1 MGGQMELYSIYCGSV
16 VYKDKEDEI
25 RVECGQIREEKDTQA
40 IPLADLQEVFVG
52 LQSALVTL
60 QGVSVGLQSALVTP
74 QRVFVDLQSLLAT
87 LQGVFVVHQS
97 AHATSQGVFVGHQ
110 SAHATLQGVFVGH
123 QSAHATLQGVFVG
136 HQSAHATLQRVI
148 GCIKCAP
155 AIFFALFGRCF
166 SVGLSTV
173 ARQTNPNRFC
183 RRAGVAF

>member
-1 MGGQMELYSIYCGSV
+1 MGGQMYSTPIHCASV
-16 VYKDKEDEI
+16 VYKDYEDKVW
-25 RVECGQIREEKDTQA
+25 VECGQKGEEKDTQA
-40 IPLADLQEVFVG
+40 SPLADLQEVSVG
-52 LQSALVTL
+52 HQSALVTL

-74 QRVFVDLQSLLAT
+74 QRVFVDL
-87 LQGVFVVHQS
+87 QS

-155 AIFFALFGRCF
+155 AIFFALFGGCV
-166 SVGLSTV
+166 SAGLSPV
-173 ARQTNPNRFC
+173 ARQTNPNRSC

>member
-1 MGGQMELYSIYCGSV
+1 MGGQMDSSSIYCASV
-16 VYKDKEDEI
+16 VYKDYEDKVW
-25 RVECGQIREEKDTQA
+25 VECGQIREEKDTQA
-40 IPLADLQEVFVG
+40 IPLADMQE
-52 LQSALVTL
+52 
-60 QGVSVGLQSALVTP
+60 
-74 QRVFVDLQSLLAT
+74 VFVDLQS
-87 LQGVFVVHQS
+87 
-97 AHATSQGVFVGHQ
+97 AHATLQGVFVGHQ

-136 HQSAHATLQRVI
+136 HQSAHATSQGVFVGHQPAHATLQRVI

>member
-1 MGGQMELYSIYCGSV
+1 MGGQMERYSICCGSV
-16 VYKDKEDEI
+16 VYKDKEDKI
-25 RVECGQIREEKDTQA
+25 RVECGQIREEKDTHA
-40 IPLADLQEVFVG
+40 SPLADLQEVSVG
-52 LQSALVTL
+52 LQSPLVTL
-60 QGVSVGLQSALVTP
+60 QGVFVDLQSPHATP

-87 LQGVFVVHQS
+87 LQGVFVD
-97 AHATSQGVFVGHQ
+97 HQ

-123 QSAHATLQGVFVG
+123 QSAHATSQGVFVG

-173 ARQTNPNRFC
+173 ARQTNPNRSC

>member
-1 MGGQMELYSIYCGSV
+1 MERCSICCASV
-16 VYKDKEDEI
+16 DYKVGKDKV
-25 RVECGQIREEKDTQA
+25 RMECGQIREEKDTQA
-40 IPLADLQEVFVG
+40 ISLADLQEV
-52 LQSALVTL
+52 
-60 QGVSVGLQSALVTP
+60 SVGLQSPFTT
-74 QRVFVDLQSLLAT
+74 S
-87 LQGVFVVHQS
+87 QGVFVCHQS
-97 AHATSQGVFVGHQ
+97 AHATSQGVFVCHQ
-110 SAHATLQGVFVGH
+110 SAHATLQGVFVDH
-123 QSAHATLQGVFVG
+123 QSAHATLQGAFVGHQSAHATSQGVFVD

>member
-1 MGGQMELYSIYCGSV
+1 MGGQMDSSSIYCASV
-16 VYKDKEDEI
+16 VYKDYEDKVW
-25 RVECGQIREEKDTQA
+25 VECGQIREEKDTQA
-40 IPLADLQEVFVG
+40 ISLADMQEVFVG
-52 LQSALVTL
+52 LQSPFTTS
-60 QGVSVGLQSALVTP
+60 QGVFVDLQSPHATP

-87 LQGVFVVHQS
+87 LQGVFVDHQS
-97 AHATSQGVFVGHQ
+97 AHATLQGAFVGHQ
-110 SAHATLQGVFVGH
+110 SAHAT
-123 QSAHATLQGVFVG
+123 SQGVFVG

>member
-1 MGGQMELYSIYCGSV
+1 MGGQMERCSICCASV
-16 VYKDKEDEI
+16 DYKVGKDKV
-25 RVECGQIREEKDTQA
+25 RMECGQIREEKDTQA
-40 IPLADLQEVFVG
+40 IALADLQEVSVG
-52 LQSALVTL
+52 LQSPLVTL
-60 QGVSVGLQSALVTP
+60 QGVFVDLQSALVTP

-87 LQGVFVVHQS
+87 LQGVFVCHQS
-97 AHATSQGVFVGHQ
+97 AHATLQGAFVGHQ
-110 SAHATLQGVFVGH
+110 SAHATSQVVFVD
-123 QSAHATLQGVFVG
+123 

-155 AIFFALFGRCF
+155 VIFFALFGRCF

>member
-1 MGGQMELYSIYCGSV
+1 MDSSSIYCASV
-16 VYKDKEDEI
+16 VYKDYEDKVW
-25 RVECGQIREEKDTQA
+25 VECGQIREEKDTQA
-40 IPLADLQEVFVG
+40 ISLADMQEVFVG
-52 LQSALVTL
+52 LQSPFTTS
-60 QGVSVGLQSALVTP
+60 QGVFVDLQSPHATP

-87 LQGVFVVHQS
+87 LQGVFVDHQSAHATLQGAFVGHQS
-97 AHATSQGVFVGHQ
+97 AHATSQGVFVD
-110 SAHATLQGVFVGH
+110 
-123 QSAHATLQGVFVG
+123 

>member
-16 VYKDKEDEI
+16 VYKDKEDKI

-40 IPLADLQEVFVG
+40 ISLADLQEV
-52 LQSALVTL
+52 S
-60 QGVSVGLQSALVTP
+60 
-74 QRVFVDLQSLLAT
+74 VDLQSLLAT
-87 LQGVFVVHQS
+87 LQGVFVDHQS
-97 AHATSQGVFVGHQ
+97 S
-110 SAHATLQGVFVGH
+110 HATLQGVFVGH
-123 QSAHATLQGVFVG
+123 QSAHATSQGVFVD

-173 ARQTNPNRFC
+173 ARQTNPNRSC
-183 RRAGVAF
+183 RRVGDAF

>member
-40 IPLADLQEVFVG
+40 IPLADLQEVFVVH
-52 LQSALVTL
+52 QSL
-60 QGVSVGLQSALVTP
+60 LVTP
-74 QRVFVDLQSLLAT
+74 QRVFVDLQSAHAT
-87 LQGVFVVHQS
+87 SQGVFVDHQS
-97 AHATSQGVFVGHQ
+97 AHATSQGVFVGLQ
-110 SAHATLQGVFVGH
+110 SAHATLQGVFVD
-123 QSAHATLQGVFVG
+123 

>member
-1 MGGQMELYSIYCGSV
+1 MGGQMDSSSIYCASV
-16 VYKDKEDEI
+16 VYKDYEDKVW
-25 RVECGQIREEKDTQA
+25 VECGQIREEKDTQA
-40 IPLADLQEVFVG
+40 ISLADMQEVFVG
-52 LQSALVTL
+52 LQSPFTTS
-60 QGVSVGLQSALVTP
+60 QGVFVDLQSPHATP

-87 LQGVFVVHQS
+87 LQGVFVD
-97 AHATSQGVFVGHQ
+97 HQ

-123 QSAHATLQGVFVG
+123 QSAHATLQGGGVC

>member
-1 MGGQMELYSIYCGSV
+1 MGGQMDPSSIHCASV
-16 VYKDKEDEI
+16 VYKDYEDKV
-25 RVECGQIREEKDTQA
+25 RMECGQIREEKDKQA

-52 LQSALVTL
+52 HQSAHVTS
-60 QGVSVGLQSALVTP
+60 QGVFVGHQSAHATS
-74 QRVFVDLQSLLAT
+74 QGVFVDLQSLLAT
-87 LQGVFVVHQS
+87 LQGVFVDHQS
-97 AHATSQGVFVGHQ
+97 AHATLQGAFVGHQ
-110 SAHATLQGVFVGH
+110 SAHAT
-123 QSAHATLQGVFVG
+123 SQGVFVG

>member
-1 MGGQMELYSIYCGSV
+1 MDPSSIHCASV
-16 VYKDKEDEI
+16 VYKDKEDKI

-40 IPLADLQEVFVG
+40 ISLADLQEV
-52 LQSALVTL
+52 
-60 QGVSVGLQSALVTP
+60 SVGLQSPFTTSQGVFVCHQSAHATS
-74 QRVFVDLQSLLAT
+74 QGVFVDLQSLLAT
-87 LQGVFVVHQS
+87 LQGVFVDHQS
-97 AHATSQGVFVGHQ
+97 S
-110 SAHATLQGVFVGH
+110 HATLQGVFVGH
-123 QSAHATLQGVFVG
+123 QSAHAISQGVFVG

>member
-1 MGGQMELYSIYCGSV
+1 MGGQMDSSSIYCASV
-16 VYKDKEDEI
+16 VYKDYEDKVW
-25 RVECGQIREEKDTQA
+25 VECGQIREEKDTQA
-40 IPLADLQEVFVG
+40 ISLADMQEVFVG
-52 LQSALVTL
+52 LQSPFTTS
-60 QGVSVGLQSALVTP
+60 QGVFVDLQSPHATP

-87 LQGVFVVHQS
+87 LQGVFVDHQSAHATLQGAFVGHQS
-97 AHATSQGVFVGHQ
+97 AHATSQGG
-110 SAHATLQGVFVGH
+110 G
-123 QSAHATLQGVFVG
+123 VG

>member
-16 VYKDKEDEI
+16 VYKDKEDKI

-40 IPLADLQEVFVG
+40 IALADLQEV
-52 LQSALVTL
+52 
-60 QGVSVGLQSALVTP
+60 SVGLQSPLVTSQQVFVDLQSPHATP
-74 QRVFVDLQSLLAT
+74 QRVFVDLQS
-87 LQGVFVVHQS
+87 
-97 AHATSQGVFVGHQ
+97 AHATLQGVFVGHQ

-155 AIFFALFGRCF
+155 AIFFALFGGCV
-166 SVGLSTV
+166 SAGLSTV
-173 ARQTNPNRFC
+173 ARQTNPNRSC
-183 RRAGVAF
+183 RRVGDAF

>member
-1 MGGQMELYSIYCGSV
+1 MGGQMERCSICCASV
-16 VYKDKEDEI
+16 DYKVGKDKV
-25 RVECGQIREEKDTQA
+25 RMECGQIREEKDTQA

-52 LQSALVTL
+52 HQSALVTL
-60 QGVSVGLQSALVTP
+60 QGVFVDLQSALVTP

-87 LQGVFVVHQS
+87 LQGVFVD
-97 AHATSQGVFVGHQ
+97 HQ

-123 QSAHATLQGVFVG
+123 QSAHATSQGVFVG

-155 AIFFALFGRCF
+155 AIFFALFREYV
-166 SVGLSTV
+166 SAGLSTV
-173 ARQTNPNRFC
+173 ARQTNPNRSC

>member
-1 MGGQMELYSIYCGSV
+1 MGGQMDSSSIYCASV
-16 VYKDKEDEI
+16 VYKDYEDKVW
-25 RVECGQIREEKDTQA
+25 VECGQIREEKDTQA
-40 IPLADLQEVFVG
+40 ISLADMQEVFVG
-52 LQSALVTL
+52 LQSPFTTS
-60 QGVSVGLQSALVTP
+60 QGVFVDLQSPHATP

-87 LQGVFVVHQS
+87 L
-97 AHATSQGVFVGHQ
+97 QGVFVGHQ

>member
-1 MGGQMELYSIYCGSV
+1 MGGQMDSSSIYCASV
-16 VYKDKEDEI
+16 VYKDYEDKVW
-25 RVECGQIREEKDTQA
+25 VECGQIREEKDTQA
-40 IPLADLQEVFVG
+40 ISLADMQEVFVG
-52 LQSALVTL
+52 LQSPFTTS
-60 QGVSVGLQSALVTP
+60 QGVFVDLQSPHATP

-87 LQGVFVVHQS
+87 LQGVFVD
-97 AHATSQGVFVGHQ
+97 HQ

-123 QSAHATLQGVFVG
+123 QSAHATSQGGVVC